1 MTVINT
7 NVSATI
13 ASNSLMRNEKAMTT
27 SMERLSTGLRINS
40 AKDDAAGL
48 AIASRMTSQV
58 KGLNQAIRNA
68 NDGVSLMQTA
78 GGAMTEVSN
87 MLQRMRELAVQSATS
102 TNTDADRA
110 TLNAEVQ
117 QLVAEMDGI
126 ARNTSFNNKSLLDGT
141 FGNQNLQIGSEAGQ
155 TLSVSMSNLRTN
167 SIGAGVS
174 TALSASGDFAATAT
188 ALETARDLNS
198 GDLVINGVSVGATA
212 DVDDSLS
219 VDAKSS
225 SAIAVVAAINRVSD
239 STGVQATVGTTILE
253 GTSMTAAALTG
264 TVTING
270 VATAS
275 ITTTADAGASR
286 ALVTAAVNLVSSQS
300 GVRAVDTG
308 SDTGGIQFIADDGR
322 NITVA
327 LATLTA
333 AATGATAGTQSG
345 SYSLQSRT
353 GDNITISSTAVAS
366 TALAK
371 SGLSAGTFG
380 SGTATLTS
388 ATRAAGAATVAPSAA
403 TTGLLALGD
412 MSINGTSIAGAV
424 STDDTASD
432 TTATSSTKAASAI
445 ATAAAINKSSE
456 TTGVTAT
463 ANANVI
469 VGTAY
474 TATASANMFVN
485 GVDVGASTTDDT
497 RATLVVK
504 INAFSGQTGVV
515 ASDNG
520 TGLTYT
526 AADGRNLS
534 LGATGGVAAGMG
546 VTTTNMGT
554 GATTAADA
562 ATTYGSITLSSD
574 SGFTVDR
581 ATNAKASLNALG
593 FSAGS
598 YGAGTSGGQ
607 IANVSIATEA
617 GSISAIS
624 TIDAALTTVNAAQ
637 GKLGAV
643 ENRLDY
649 TINNLSSMVANASA
663 SRSRIEDA
671 DYAKETTELA
681 RTQIIAQAGTAMLA
695 QANQVKQTVLSLLQ

>member
-167 SIGAGVS
+167 SIGVGVS
-174 TALSASGDFAATAT
+174 TALSASGGFGANTA
-188 ALETARDLNS
+188 ALETARDLSS

-219 VDAKSS
+219 VNAKSS

-270 VATAS
+270 VTTAS

-308 SDTGGIQFIADDGR
+308 SNTGGIQFIADDGR

-333 AATGATAGTQSG
+333 AATGATEGVQSG

-388 ATRAAGAATVAPSAA
+388 ATRATGDAAPAAG

-412 MSINGTSIAGAV
+412 LSINGSSIAGAV

-474 TATASANMFVN
+474 TATTSANMFVN
-485 GVDVGASTTDDT
+485 GVDVGASTTADT
-497 RATLVVK
+497 RETLVVK

-526 AADGRNLS
+526 AADGRNIS
-534 LGATGGVAAGMG
+534 LGATGGLAAGMG
-546 VTTTNMGT
+546 VTTTNL
-554 GATTAADA
+554 ATTATTATLA
-562 ATTYGSITLSSD
+562 STTYGSITLSSD

-598 YGAGTSGGQ
+598 YGAGESGGQ

-624 TIDAALTTVNAAQ
+624 TIDAALSTVSAAQ
-637 GKLGAV
+637 GKLGAI

-649 TINNLSSMVANASA
+649 TINNLSSMVSNASA
-663 SRSRIEDA
+663 SRSRIQDA

-695 QANQVKQTVLSLLQ
+695 QANQVKQTVLSLLK

>member
-1 MTVINT
+1 MTVINS
-7 NVSATI
+7 NISASI

-87 MLQRMRELAVQSATS
+87 MLQRMRELAVQSSTS
-102 TNTDADRA
+102 TNTDADRD

-117 QLVAEMDGI
+117 ELVAEIDSI
-126 ARNTSFNNKSLLDGT
+126 AINTSFNNKSLLDGT
-141 FGNQNLQIGSEAGQ
+141 FGNQNLQIGYQAGQ

-174 TALSASGDFAATAT
+174 TALSASGDFAATKAT
-188 ALETARDLNS
+188 LETDRDLNS
-198 GDLVINGVSVGATA
+198 GDLVINGVAVGATA

-219 VDAKSS
+219 VDAKSA

-253 GTSMTAAALTG
+253 GTAMTAAALTG

-286 ALVTAAVNLVSSQS
+286 ALVTAAVNLLSSQT

-308 SDTGGIQFIADDGR
+308 SDKGGIQFIADDGR
-322 NITVA
+322 NITVSVS
-327 LATLTA
+327 TLTEI
-333 AATGATAGTQSG
+333 ATGATAGVQSG
-345 SYSLQSRT
+345 SYSLQSMT

-366 TALAK
+366 TTLAK
-371 SGLSAGTFG
+371 SGLSAGT
-380 SGTATLTS
+380 SDSSKATLTS
-388 ATRAAGAATVAPSAA
+388 VTRATGDAAPAAG
-403 TTGLLALGD
+403 TTGLLELGD
-412 MSINGTSIAGAV
+412 MSINGSNIAGAIA
-424 STDDTASD
+424 TDDTASD
-432 TTATSSTKAASAI
+432 TTATSSTKTASAI

-469 VGTAY
+469 VGTAF
-474 TATASANMFVN
+474 TAAANADMFVN
-485 GVDVGASTTDDT
+485 GVDVGESLATDT
-497 RATLVVK
+497 RATLAVK

-515 ASDNG
+515 ATDNG

-526 AADGRNLS
+526 AADGRNIS
-534 LGATGGVAAGMG
+534 LATTDGVAAGMG
-546 VTTTNMGT
+546 VLVANLATT
-554 GATTAADA
+554 ATTAALA
-562 ATTYGSITLSSD
+562 STTYGSITLSSD

-607 IANVSIATEA
+607 IANVSLATEA

-624 TIDAALTTVNAAQ
+624 TIDAAITTVSEAQ

-649 TINNLSSMVANASA
+649 TINNLSSMVTNASA
-663 SRSRIEDA
+663 SRSRIQDA

-695 QANQVKQTVLSLLQ
+695 QANQVKQTVLSLLK

>member
-27 SMERLSTGLRINS
+27 AMERLSTGLRINS

-68 NDGVSLMQTA
+68 NDGISMMQTA

-87 MLQRMRELAVQSATS
+87 MLQRMRELAVQSSTS
-102 TNTDADRA
+102 TNTADDRA
-110 TLNAEVQ
+110 TLNAELQ
-117 QLVAEMDGI
+117 ELVTEIDSI
-126 ARNTSFNNKSLLDGT
+126 AKNTSFNNKSLLDGT
-141 FGNQNLQIGSEAGQ
+141 FGNQNLQIGYQAGQ
-155 TLSVSMSNLRTN
+155 TLSVSMSSLRTN

-174 TALSASGDFAATAT
+174 TSLSASGDFAALAAT
-188 ALETARDLNS
+188 LETARDLNS
-198 GDLVINGVSVGATA
+198 GDLVINGVVVGATA

-219 VDAKSS
+219 VDAKSA

-253 GTSMTAAALTG
+253 GTTMTAAALTG

-275 ITTTADAGASR
+275 ITTTLDAGASR

-327 LATLTA
+327 LDTLTA
-333 AATGATAGTQSG
+333 AATGATVGVQSG

-388 ATRAAGAATVAPSAA
+388 ATRATGNAAPAAA

-412 MSINGTSIAGAV
+412 VSINGSSIAGAV

-445 ATAAAINKSSE
+445 ATAAAINRSSE

-469 VGTAY
+469 VGTAF

-485 GVDVGASTTDDT
+485 GVDVGASLAADT

-526 AADGRNLS
+526 AADGRNIS

-546 VTTTNMGT
+546 VLVANM
-554 GATTAADA
+554 ATTAATA
-562 ATTYGSITLSSD
+562 ILASTTYGSITLSSD

-598 YGAGTSGGQ
+598 YGAGESGGQ
-607 IANVSIATEA
+607 IANVSLATEA

-624 TIDAALTTVNAAQ
+624 AIDAALSTVSTAQ

-663 SRSRIEDA
+663 SRSRIQDA

-695 QANQVKQTVLSLLQ
+695 QANQVKQTVLSLLK

>member
-27 SMERLSTGLRINS
+27 AMERLSTGLRINS

-68 NDGVSLMQTA
+68 NDGISMMQTA

-87 MLQRMRELAVQSATS
+87 MLQRMRELAVQSSTS
-102 TNTDADRA
+102 TNTADDRA

-117 QLVAEMDGI
+117 ELVTEIDSI
-126 ARNTSFNNKSLLDGT
+126 AKNTSFNNKSLLDGT
-141 FGNQNLQIGSEAGQ
+141 FGNQNLQIGYQAGQ
-155 TLSVSMSNLRTN
+155 TLSVSMSSLRTN

-174 TALSASGDFAATAT
+174 TSLSASGDFAALAAT
-188 ALETARDLNS
+188 LETARDLNS
-198 GDLVINGVSVGATA
+198 GDLVINGVVVGATA

-219 VDAKSS
+219 VDAKSA

-253 GTSMTAAALTG
+253 GTTMTAAALTG

-327 LATLTA
+327 LDTLTA
-333 AATGATAGTQSG
+333 AATGATVGVQSG

-388 ATRAAGAATVAPSAA
+388 ATRATGNAAPAAA

-412 MSINGTSIAGAV
+412 VSINGSSIAGAV

-445 ATAAAINKSSE
+445 ATAAAINRSSE

-469 VGTAY
+469 VGTAF

-485 GVDVGASTTDDT
+485 GVDVGASLAADT

-526 AADGRNLS
+526 AADGRNIS

-546 VTTTNMGT
+546 VLVANM
-554 GATTAADA
+554 ATTAATA
-562 ATTYGSITLSSD
+562 ILASTTYGSITLSSD

-607 IANVSIATEA
+607 IANVSLATEA

-624 TIDAALTTVNAAQ
+624 AIDAALSTVSTAQ

-663 SRSRIEDA
+663 SRSRIQDA

-695 QANQVKQTVLSLLQ
+695 QANQVKQTVLSLLK

>member
-27 SMERLSTGLRINS
+27 AMERLSTGLRINS

-68 NDGVSLMQTA
+68 NDGISMMQTA

-87 MLQRMRELAVQSATS
+87 MLQRMRELAVQSSTS
-102 TNTDADRA
+102 TNTADDRA
-110 TLNAEVQ
+110 TLNAELQ
-117 QLVAEMDGI
+117 ELVTEIDSI
-126 ARNTSFNNKSLLDGT
+126 AKNTSFNNKSLLDGT
-141 FGNQNLQIGSEAGQ
+141 FGNQNLQIGYQAGQ
-155 TLSVSMSNLRTN
+155 TLSVSMSSLRTN

-174 TALSASGDFAATAT
+174 TALSASGDFAALAAT
-188 ALETARDLNS
+188 LETARDLNS
-198 GDLVINGVSVGATA
+198 GDLVINGVVVGATA

-219 VDAKSS
+219 VDAKSA

-253 GTSMTAAALTG
+253 GTTMTAAALTG

-327 LATLTA
+327 LDTLTA
-333 AATGATAGTQSG
+333 AATGATVGVQSG

-388 ATRAAGAATVAPSAA
+388 ATRATGNAAPAAA

-412 MSINGTSIAGAV
+412 VSINGSSIAGAV

-445 ATAAAINKSSE
+445 ATAAAINRSSE

-469 VGTAY
+469 VGTAF

-485 GVDVGASTTDDT
+485 GVDVGASLAADT

-526 AADGRNLS
+526 AADGRNIS

-546 VTTTNMGT
+546 VLVANM
-554 GATTAADA
+554 ATTAATA
-562 ATTYGSITLSSD
+562 ILASTTYGSITLSSD

-607 IANVSIATEA
+607 IANVSLATEA

-624 TIDAALTTVNAAQ
+624 AIDAALSTVSTAQ

-663 SRSRIEDA
+663 SRSRIQDA

-695 QANQVKQTVLSLLQ
+695 QANQVKQTVLSLLK

>member
-27 SMERLSTGLRINS
+27 AMERLSTGLRINS

-68 NDGVSLMQTA
+68 NDGISMMQTA

-87 MLQRMRELAVQSATS
+87 MLQRMRELAVQSSTS
-102 TNTDADRA
+102 TNTADDRA

-117 QLVAEMDGI
+117 ELVAEIDSI
-126 ARNTSFNNKSLLDGT
+126 AKNTSFNNKSLLDGT
-141 FGNQNLQIGSEAGQ
+141 FGNQNLQIGYQAGQ
-155 TLSVSMSNLRTN
+155 TLSVSMGSLRTN

-174 TALSASGDFAATAT
+174 TSLSASGDFAALAAT
-188 ALETARDLNS
+188 LETNRDLNS
-198 GDLVINGVSVGATA
+198 GDLVINGVVVGATA

-219 VDAKSS
+219 VDAKSA
-225 SAIAVVAAINRVSD
+225 SAISVVAAINRVSD

-253 GTSMTAAALTG
+253 GTTMTAAALTG

-327 LATLTA
+327 LGGTLTA
-333 AATGATAGTQSG
+333 ATTGATVGVQSG
-345 SYSLQSRT
+345 SYSLQSKT

-371 SGLSAGTFG
+371 SGLSAGTSG
-380 SGTATLTS
+380 SGKATLTS
-388 ATRAAGAATVAPSAA
+388 ATRATGDVAPAA
-403 TTGLLALGD
+403 GTTGLLALGD
-412 MSINGTSIAGAV
+412 MSINGSSIAGAIA
-424 STDDTASD
+424 TDDTASD

-469 VGTAY
+469 VGTAF
-474 TATASANMFVN
+474 TAAANAAMFVN
-485 GVDVGASTTDDT
+485 GVDVGASLATDT
-497 RATLVVK
+497 RETLAVK

-515 ASDNG
+515 ATDNG

-526 AADGRNLS
+526 AADGRNIS
-534 LGATGGVAAGMG
+534 LATTDGLAAGMG
-546 VTTTNMGT
+546 VTATNLATT
-554 GATTAADA
+554 ATTAALA
-562 ATTYGSITLSSD
+562 STTYGSITLSSD

-581 ATNAKASLNALG
+581 ATNEKASLNALG

-598 YGAGTSGGQ
+598 YGAGESGGQ
-607 IANVSIATEA
+607 IANVSLATEA

-624 TIDAALTTVNAAQ
+624 SIDAALSTVSTAQ

-663 SRSRIEDA
+663 SRSRIQDA

-695 QANQVKQTVLSLLQ
+695 QANQVKQTVLSLLK

>member
-126 ARNTSFNNKSLLDGT
+126 AENTSFNNKSLLDGT

-253 GTSMTAAALTG
+253 GTTMSAAALTG

-270 VATAS
+270 VTTAS

-333 AATGATAGTQSG
+333 AATGTTVGVQSG
-345 SYSLQSRT
+345 SYSLQSKT
-353 GDNITISSTAVAS
+353 GDNITISSNEVAS
-366 TALAK
+366 TEVAK

-388 ATRAAGAATVAPSAA
+388 ATRATGNAAPDAA

-412 MSINGTSIAGAV
+412 VSINGTSIVGAV

-445 ATAAAINKSSE
+445 ATAAAVNKSSE

-469 VGTAY
+469 VGTAF
-474 TATASANMFVN
+474 TAAANADMFVN

-515 ASDNG
+515 ATDNG

-526 AADGRNLS
+526 ASDGRNIS
-534 LGATGGVAAGMG
+534 LATTDGIAAGMG
-546 VTTTNMGT
+546 VTVTNL
-554 GATTAADA
+554 ATTATTEILAS
-562 ATTYGSITLSSD
+562 TTYGSITLSSD

-607 IANVSIATEA
+607 IANVSVATEA
-617 GSISAIS
+617 GSVSAIS
-624 TIDAALTTVNAAQ
+624 TIDAALNTVNAAQ

>member
-27 SMERLSTGLRINS
+27 AMERLSTGLRINS

-68 NDGVSLMQTA
+68 NDGISMMQTA

-87 MLQRMRELAVQSATS
+87 MLQRMRELAVQSSTS
-102 TNTDADRA
+102 TNTADDRA

-117 QLVAEMDGI
+117 ELVTEIDSI
-126 ARNTSFNNKSLLDGT
+126 AKNTSFNNKSLLDGT
-141 FGNQNLQIGSEAGQ
+141 FGNQNLQIGYQAGQ
-155 TLSVSMSNLRTN
+155 TLSVSMSSLRTN

-174 TALSASGDFAATAT
+174 TALSASGDFAALAAT
-188 ALETARDLNS
+188 LETNRDLNS
-198 GDLVINGVSVGATA
+198 GDLVINGVVVGATA

-219 VDAKSS
+219 VDAKSA

-253 GTSMTAAALTG
+253 GTTMTAAALTG

-327 LATLTA
+327 LDTLTA
-333 AATGATAGTQSG
+333 AATGATVGVQSG

-388 ATRAAGAATVAPSAA
+388 ATRATGNAAPAAA

-412 MSINGTSIAGAV
+412 VSINGSSIAGAV

-445 ATAAAINKSSE
+445 ATAAAINRSSE

-469 VGTAY
+469 VGTAF

-485 GVDVGASTTDDT
+485 GVDVGASLAADT

-526 AADGRNLS
+526 AADGRNIS

-546 VTTTNMGT
+546 VLVANM
-554 GATTAADA
+554 ATTAATA
-562 ATTYGSITLSSD
+562 ILASTTYGSITLSSD

-607 IANVSIATEA
+607 IANVSLATEA

-624 TIDAALTTVNAAQ
+624 AIDAALSTVSTAQ

-663 SRSRIEDA
+663 SRSRIQDA

-695 QANQVKQTVLSLLQ
+695 QANQVKQTVLSLLK

>member
-27 SMERLSTGLRINS
+27 AMERLSTGLRINS

-68 NDGVSLMQTA
+68 NDGISMMQTA

-87 MLQRMRELAVQSATS
+87 MLQRMRELAVQSSTS
-102 TNTDADRA
+102 TNTADDRA
-110 TLNAEVQ
+110 TLNAELQ
-117 QLVAEMDGI
+117 ELVTEIDSI
-126 ARNTSFNNKSLLDGT
+126 AKNTSFNNKSLLDGT
-141 FGNQNLQIGSEAGQ
+141 FGNQNLQIGYQAGQ
-155 TLSVSMSNLRTN
+155 TLSVSMSSLRTN

-174 TALSASGDFAATAT
+174 TSLSASGDFAALAAT
-188 ALETARDLNS
+188 LETARDLNS

-219 VDAKSS
+219 VDAKSA

-253 GTSMTAAALTG
+253 GTTMTAAALTG

-275 ITTTADAGASR
+275 ITTTLDAGASR

-327 LATLTA
+327 LDTLTA
-333 AATGATAGTQSG
+333 AATGATVGVQSG

-388 ATRAAGAATVAPSAA
+388 ATRATGNAAPAAA

-412 MSINGTSIAGAV
+412 VSINGSSIAGAV

-445 ATAAAINKSSE
+445 ATAAAINRSSE

-469 VGTAY
+469 VGTAF

-485 GVDVGASTTDDT
+485 GVDVGASLAADT

-526 AADGRNLS
+526 AADGRNIS

-546 VTTTNMGT
+546 VLVANM
-554 GATTAADA
+554 ATTAATA
-562 ATTYGSITLSSD
+562 ILASTTYGSITLSSD

-598 YGAGTSGGQ
+598 YGAGESGGQ
-607 IANVSIATEA
+607 IANVSLATEA

-624 TIDAALTTVNAAQ
+624 AIDAALSTVSTAQ

-663 SRSRIEDA
+663 SRSRIQDA

-695 QANQVKQTVLSLLQ
+695 QANQVKQTVLSLLK